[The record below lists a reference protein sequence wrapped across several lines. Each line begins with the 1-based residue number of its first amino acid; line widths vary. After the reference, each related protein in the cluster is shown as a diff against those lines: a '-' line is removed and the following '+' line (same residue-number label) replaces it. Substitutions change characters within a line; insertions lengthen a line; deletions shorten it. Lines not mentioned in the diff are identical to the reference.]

1 MYPLPVRMNSFYAV
15 SCNPSAFRVELHDRL
30 VFFFH
35 NGVFLLFTYP
45 LRALELRHSL
55 LHCLTILL
63 VLPRSV
69 SCLVNGI
76 LRSHLFL
83 GFLLLACFVTVLI
96 YPGLSCFALTLL
108 LLLLLLRKLIVFIQ
122 LEFCV
127 IQMSFIINLLLV
139 LARSFTFKM

>member
-1 MYPLPVRMNSFYAV
+1 MNPLFVRMNSFYAV
-15 SCNPSAFRVELHDRL
+15 SCNPSAFTVELQDDL

-35 NGVFLLFTYP
+35 NFVFLLFTYP

-69 SCLVNGI
+69 SCLVNDI
-76 LRSHLFL
+76 LRSHLVL
-83 GFLLLACFVTVLI
+83 SFLLLTCFVTVLI
-96 YPGLSCFALTLL
+96 YPGLSCFALTS
-108 LLLLLLRKLIVFIQ
+108 LLLLRILIVFIQ

-127 IQMSFIINLLLV
+127 IQMSFIITLV
-139 LARSFTFKM
+139 LVVSRSLIFKL

>member
-1 MYPLPVRMNSFYAV
+1 MNPLFVRMNSFYAV
-15 SCNPSAFRVELHDRL
+15 SCNPSAFRVELQDDL
-30 VFFFH
+30 VFFFQ
-35 NGVFLLFTYP
+35 NFVFLLFTYL

-55 LHCLTILL
+55 LHCPTFLL

-76 LRSHLFL
+76 LRSLLFL
-83 GFLLLACFVTVLI
+83 SFLLLACFVTVLI
-96 YPGLSCFALTLL
+96 YPGLICFALTS
-108 LLLLLLRKLIVFIQ
+108 LLLLLRILIVFIQ

-127 IQMSFIINLLLV
+127 IQMSFIINLVLV